1 MERVS
6 EYKKKKKHRLVLL
19 ISCCFRWWWWW
30 WKKEDEGVWQDIIEW
45 NGTILQLIL
54 ILASDFFFIFVD
66 THSLYFYKNSQFHF
80 LSRVAFA
87 TINAI
92 HKFKETQQQQKRK
105 ENEEIKYTSGFS
117 MIALPRIAQNRK
129 RARKLGLTNNQC
141 QLACAIKI
149 DIIWVTFTLY
159 ILRNSIHKKTLCVSL
174 EECAIWRQ
182 WQSTFF

>member
-1 MERVS
+1 MMMMMMKKRRWRCMARYHRMERDYS
-6 EYKKKKKHRLVLL
+6 S
-19 ISCCFRWWWWW
+19 I
-30 WKKEDEGVWQDIIEW
+30 
-45 NGTILQLIL
+45 N
-54 ILASDFFFIFVD
+54 SDTCVRFFFIFVD

-80 LSRVAFA
+80 LFRVAFA